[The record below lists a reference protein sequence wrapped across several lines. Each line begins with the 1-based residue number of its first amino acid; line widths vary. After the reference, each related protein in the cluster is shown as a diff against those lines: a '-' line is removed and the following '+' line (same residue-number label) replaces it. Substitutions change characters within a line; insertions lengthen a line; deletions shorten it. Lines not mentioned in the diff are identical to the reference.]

1 MEVSNKFVPY
11 RVSSVDSFD
20 IPWELLKSLKRVLD
34 NKISKRNTVE
44 ILMMNYRTSQ
54 QNQLPRQFKNNF
66 MQ

>member
-54 QNQLPRQFKNNF
+54 QNQ
-66 MQ
+66 